1 MVDEWERGYWCNKNS
16 ICHIKEEQ
24 QFCNPKRNGELM
36 ALDKLFETLNFLKN
50 KIYTS
55 FQRLSTGL
63 ISDFDILINEV
74 FFGALENH

>member
-1 MVDEWERGYWCNKNS
+1 
-16 ICHIKEEQ
+16 
-24 QFCNPKRNGELM
+24 M

>member
-1 MVDEWERGYWCNKNS
+1 
-16 ICHIKEEQ
+16 
-24 QFCNPKRNGELM
+24 M

-74 FFGALENH
+74 FFGALKITKKSALKNYLVAKYINRRKL